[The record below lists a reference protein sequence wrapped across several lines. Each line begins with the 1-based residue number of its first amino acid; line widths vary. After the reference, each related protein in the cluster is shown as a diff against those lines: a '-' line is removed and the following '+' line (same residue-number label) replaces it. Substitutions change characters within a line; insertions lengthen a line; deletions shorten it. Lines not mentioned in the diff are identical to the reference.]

1 MKKTLTIAVLL
12 LFAGYSLMA
21 QKPLETVF
29 DNVVGGVPV
38 NSYFDGADNQHYILF
53 SSRFTDKEAL
63 VSIPGS
69 SGKGQQLV
77 LQHPTEYELLVA
89 YEDATQ
95 IRCIY
100 KCYKY
105 DTKTYGI
112 YLNSYPKDAESAEWN
127 PEAVF
132 VFPLEKSEDIRC
144 WYARS
149 PTKAKQ
155 QWPFFSPI
163 PNQTV

>member
-1 MKKTLTIAVLL
+1 MKKTLTIVVLL
-12 LFAGYSLMA
+12 LFAGCSLMA
-21 QKPLETVF
+21 QKPVETVF

-38 NSYFDGADNQHYILF
+38 HSYFDGMDNQHYILF
-53 SSRFTDKEAL
+53 SSRYTDKEAL
-63 VSIPGS
+63 VSIPGNN
-69 SGKGQQLV
+69 GKGQQLV
-77 LQHPTEYELLVA
+77 LQHPADYELLVA

-112 YLNSYPKDAESAEWN
+112 YLNVFPKDAESAEWD

-132 VFPLEKSEDIRC
+132 FVP
-144 WYARS
+144 A
-149 PTKAKQ
+149 
-155 QWPFFSPI
+155 
-163 PNQTV
+163 